1 MPTRFNRILTLLFF
15 NKKQV
20 KEKCLDLQSHI
31 VSLETLVGDV
41 VEFANTTNA
50 NLKAAEC
57 GLPRA
62 VPPKSNAAVQ
72 TASATQAERDE
83 KLTKAQREIA
93 RLTKELI
100 DSQKVY
106 IAPNAL
112 TDLLSYNR
120 CFVSIVKTRTWWIGP
135 SNQMLILQS

>member
-1 MPTRFNRILTLLFF
+1 M
-15 NKKQV
+15 
-20 KEKCLDLQSHI
+20 
-31 VSLETLVGDV
+31 ETLVGDV

-106 IAPNAL
+106 NAL

-120 CFVSIVKTRTWWIGP
+120 CFVSIVKTSCRCFFRTCWIGP